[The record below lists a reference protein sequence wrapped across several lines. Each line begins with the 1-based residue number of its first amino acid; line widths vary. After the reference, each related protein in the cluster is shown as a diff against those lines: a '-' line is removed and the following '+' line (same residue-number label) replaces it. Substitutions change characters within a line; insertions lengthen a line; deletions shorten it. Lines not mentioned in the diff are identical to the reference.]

1 MPAKKKTAASS
12 HAGRKPAHQNT
23 YAFHHNPKSKKT
35 DKILGS
41 ANVGLCRR
49 CTDKIEWRKKYR
61 KYKPLSQ
68 PAVCNKCHKR
78 TIKAAYHTICSKC
91 AITTT
96 KKDLPTPAC
105 IEVSDNSTKQEV
117 ITTRMCAMCTT
128 EPVTNQNDDEKA
140 ELNMEGLK
148 LRERKTLERQRAREE
163 QRQKNA
169 ENDEN
174 EIKNESEIED
184 DGNDDESTKISCDD
198 CEEIMDNE
206 GESAVNQ
213 EIPKI
218 Q

>member
-1 MPAKKKTAASS
+1 MVVMFMPFLLRTISLISLLALL
-12 HAGRKPAHQNT
+12 
-23 YAFHHNPKSKKT
+23 F
-35 DKILGS
+35 L
-41 ANVGLCRR
+41 LCLVYFFIFTMYHLLPFRNH
-49 CTDKIEWRKKYR
+49 TQIKQ
-61 KYKPLSQ
+61 YKPLSQ

-105 IEVSDNSTKQEV
+105 IEVSDSSTKQEV

-184 DGNDDESTKISCDD
+184 DDNDDESTKISCDD
-198 CEEIMDNE
+198 CEEIIDNE
-206 GESAVNQ
+206 GESAVNL